1 MNRSIAPL
9 DAFIESFSVQ
19 YAEAIQD
26 LVEESKNEAF
36 ADAKRILRKEL
47 IKRRL
52 SQSSSVTK
60 QASPPTPL
68 KTGNDTNTLNAGSMV
83 HSLYLRINEELGAIR
98 AQLER
103 NEHLIDALNASQH
116 QNKHPVCE

>member
-9 DAFIESFSVQ
+9 DAFIESFSAE

-52 SQSSSVTK
+52 SQSSTRK
-60 QASPPTPL
+60 QIAPPTPL
-68 KTGNDTNTLNAGSMV
+68 KKNGDANTMNAATMV

-98 AQLER
+98 AELEK
-103 NEHLIDALNASQH
+103 NGHLIDALYTS
-116 QNKHPVCE
+116 